1 MSAHHSGQFPCLDRK
16 LLAKIFAKR
25 LEIVTPQLIPAD
37 QTRFIRGH
45 NSYNNERRLLNL
57 IQYGAK
63 MKEKALVVSLDAE
76 KAFECIEWLYLF
88 HVLESFGLGDNFIKW
103 IRALYASVASVVT
116 NGKRS
121 ADCSGLSMV
130 THSFRTGYRA
140 TSRGHSHRFLHQRHS
155 DTDNAA

>member
-1 MSAHHSGQFPCLDRK
+1 MSAHHSNFPVN
-16 LLAKIFAKR
+16 LLAKILAKR
-25 LEIVTPQLIPAD
+25 LEIVTPQLISAD
-37 QTRFIRGH
+37 QMGFIRGC

-76 KAFECIEWLYLF
+76 KAFECIEWPYLF
-88 HVLESFGLGDNFIKW
+88 HVLKSFGLGDNFIKW
-103 IRALYASVASVVT
+103 IRALYAAPKASVVS

-121 ADCSGLSMV
+121 AECSGLSIV

-140 TSRGHSHRFLHQRHS
+140 TSRGHSYRFLHQRHS